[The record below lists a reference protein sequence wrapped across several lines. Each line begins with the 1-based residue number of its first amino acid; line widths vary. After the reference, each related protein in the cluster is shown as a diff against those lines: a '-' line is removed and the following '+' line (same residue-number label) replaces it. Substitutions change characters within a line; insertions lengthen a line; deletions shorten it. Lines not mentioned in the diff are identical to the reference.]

1 MIGRFSIIALFVY
14 GLLVTLAVAGMKEA
28 RRTAL
33 QDFSTPAAGAD
44 WQRWRDAAREQ
55 SEGAGP
61 VTRRVPASDEPPA
74 LVLLRDYYG
83 MCLAAVLGFGSL
95 SYAVLVFLFR
105 GAISSQQPVLD
116 PEAPRLLSSD
126 SPTCVSDQAAG
137 VLKTLSQ

>member
-1 MIGRFSIIALFVY
+1 MTGRFSIIVFAIY
-14 GLLVTLAVAGMKEA
+14 GLLVTLAVVGMREA
-28 RRTAL
+28 RQTAL

-61 VTRRVPASDEPPA
+61 VTRRVPASDEPPV

-105 GAISSQQPVLD
+105 GATKAT
-116 PEAPRLLSSD
+116 EPR
-126 SPTCVSDQAAG
+126 A
-137 VLKTLSQ
+137 

>member
-1 MIGRFSIIALFVY
+1 MISRFSIIALIVY
-14 GLLVTLAVAGMKEA
+14 GLLVTLAVVGMKEA

-33 QDFSTPAAGAD
+33 QDFSTSAAVAD
-44 WQRWRDAAREQ
+44 WQKWRDAAREQ

-61 VTRRVPASDEPPA
+61 VSRRVPKSDEPPM

-105 GAISSQQPVLD
+105 GATKVSQPV
-116 PEAPRLLSSD
+116 D
-126 SPTCVSDQAAG
+126 S
-137 VLKTLSQ
+137 K